1 MSLPEFNLRGTLD
14 KGVHVCKSDEFFE
27 RFCYGNNTIRS
38 NYKEV
43 LEQMFAFA
51 LNRNASSVI
60 IGGSFI
66 TNKPDPNDLDC
77 ILIVPNEECC
87 NFQTNELLDMDGCE
101 LDIIIINESRKDTI
115 YAFLNMLSKDRYSL
129 DVGMVEVILDK
140 DKDKSTWDDYDDYY
154 SVEALLMAREAYI
167 NRHIIRGVKKKK
179 ILVTVCNAEKFLMW
193 NYEIAPIV
201 SSSGWIFA
209 PYLYRNDCDVENE
222 LQRFKGWISLM
233 YCTYESD
240 LCVYADEMGT
250 FLLGR
255 YMVDVMKVS
264 EEELLL
270 LTEEPD
276 YEKAALKILKQGPR
290 IVAVTLGEK
299 GAMIA
304 TQQHCETVKATPVE
318 KIIDTTGA
326 GDCFWGG
333 FLSKYLKYGKGIE
346 VLSWEE
352 IMQCAVMGNSVA
364 GLCVQKRGGIPSV
377 PNKEELSDI
386 WSA

>member
-140 DKDKSTWDDYDDYY
+140 DKDKST
-154 SVEALLMAREAYI
+154 
-167 NRHIIRGVKKKK
+167 
-179 ILVTVCNAEKFLMW
+179 
-193 NYEIAPIV
+193 
-201 SSSGWIFA
+201 
-209 PYLYRNDCDVENE
+209 
-222 LQRFKGWISLM
+222 
-233 YCTYESD
+233 
-240 LCVYADEMGT
+240 
-250 FLLGR
+250 
-255 YMVDVMKVS
+255 
-264 EEELLL
+264 
-270 LTEEPD
+270 
-276 YEKAALKILKQGPR
+276 
-290 IVAVTLGEK
+290 
-299 GAMIA
+299 
-304 TQQHCETVKATPVE
+304 
-318 KIIDTTGA
+318 
-326 GDCFWGG
+326 
-333 FLSKYLKYGKGIE
+333 
-346 VLSWEE
+346 
-352 IMQCAVMGNSVA
+352 
-364 GLCVQKRGGIPSV
+364 
-377 PNKEELSDI
+377 
-386 WSA
+386 

>member
-1 MSLPEFNLRGTLD
+1 
-14 KGVHVCKSDEFFE
+14 
-27 RFCYGNNTIRS
+27 
-38 NYKEV
+38 
-43 LEQMFAFA
+43 
-51 LNRNASSVI
+51 
-60 IGGSFI
+60 
-66 TNKPDPNDLDC
+66 
-77 ILIVPNEECC
+77 
-87 NFQTNELLDMDGCE
+87 
-101 LDIIIINESRKDTI
+101 
-115 YAFLNMLSKDRYSL
+115 
-129 DVGMVEVILDK
+129 
-140 DKDKSTWDDYDDYY
+140 
-154 SVEALLMAREAYI
+154 
-167 NRHIIRGVKKKK
+167 
-179 ILVTVCNAEKFLMW
+179 
-193 NYEIAPIV
+193 
-201 SSSGWIFA
+201 
-209 PYLYRNDCDVENE
+209 
-222 LQRFKGWISLM
+222 
-233 YCTYESD
+233 
-240 LCVYADEMGT
+240 
-250 FLLGR
+250 
-255 YMVDVMKVS
+255 MKVS

-290 IVAVTLGEK
+290 IVAATLGEK

>member
-1 MSLPEFNLRGTLD
+1 MAGKVDIVALGELLIDFTEAGFSANGQKLFEQNPGGAPANLLTVASHFGFQTAFIGKIGKDMQGEFLKKSLQSEQIDTRALVEDENYFGSLSLTEEPSRSATLEALKEAKRHGALISYD
-14 KGVHVCKSDEFFE
+14 P
-27 RFCYGNNTIRS
+27 
-38 NYKEV
+38 NYRARLWENEKTAV
-43 LEQMFAFA
+43 
-51 LNRNASSVI
+51 ASMQSVI
-60 IGGSFI
+60 
-66 TNKPDPNDLDC
+66 P
-77 ILIVPNEECC
+77 V
-87 NFQTNELLDMDGCE
+87 
-101 LDIIIINESRKDTI
+101 
-115 YAFLNMLSKDRYSL
+115 
-129 DVGMVEVILDK
+129 
-140 DKDKSTWDDYDDYY
+140 
-154 SVEALLMAREAYI
+154 
-167 NRHIIRGVKKKK
+167 
-179 ILVTVCNAEKFLMW
+179 
-193 NYEIAPIV
+193 
-201 SSSGWIFA
+201 
-209 PYLYRNDCDVENE
+209 
-222 LQRFKGWISLM
+222 
-233 YCTYESD
+233 
-240 LCVYADEMGT
+240 
-250 FLLGR
+250 
-255 YMVDVMKVS
+255 VDVMKVS